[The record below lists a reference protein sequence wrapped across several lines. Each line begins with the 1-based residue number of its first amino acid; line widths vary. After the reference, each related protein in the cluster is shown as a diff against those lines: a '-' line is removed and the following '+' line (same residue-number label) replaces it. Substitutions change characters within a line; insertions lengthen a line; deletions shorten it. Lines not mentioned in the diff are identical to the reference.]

1 MKKYFTYSIIILLCL
16 VLLPINVWAESKAG
30 TLAEVRQELKNLE
43 SRRKAQNQKKA
54 QTKSEMERA
63 KQNIFKSQD
72 EIKTNEKI
80 IEDAT
85 IEITKLNIEIA
96 QLKEEIKVQMN
107 NEQIT
112 KGENIYL
119 EYIFNS
125 ESYADLV
132 YRYTIAEQI
141 ASYQNEKI
149 GNWEQK
155 IKQNKQLQID
165 LAVKEEELKQLILNL
180 EKQVSYLGV
189 EYEGYSDVL
198 MTIDDEIN
206 STKEYIN
213 YLVSIGCGENQDIA
227 SCLSINGDSS
237 FSRPLIKGVV
247 TSEFGYRTDPITGK
261 KESYH
266 NALDLG
272 GNTEGTKIYASAAGK
287 VAKVINAS
295 MSDQKCGGRQVFI
308 HHNISGKLYT
318 TAYYHLLSINVK
330 VGDMVTK
337 NSVIG
342 TVGGG
347 SGTPWDWCST
357 GPHLHFAIAKGWYG
371 GVCSGDCYISFDT
384 FKYVKS
390 VNPRDY
396 INFPTGRKYWYA
408 RY

>member
-1 MKKYFTYSIIILLCL
+1 MKKYFIYFIIILSLA
-16 VLLPINVWAESKAG
+16 LLPGNVWASSKAG
-30 TLAEVRQELKNLE
+30 TLAEVRIELKDLE
-43 SRRKAQNQKKA
+43 TRRKSQNQKKA

-63 KQNIFKSQD
+63 KQNIYKSQD
-72 EIKTNEKI
+72 EIKTNEKT

-85 IEITKLNIEIA
+85 VQIAKLNIEIA
-96 QLKEEIKVQMN
+96 QLKEAIKIQMN
-107 NEQIT
+107 TEQIT

-119 EYIFNS
+119 EYLFNS

-149 GNWEQK
+149 SNWEEM
-155 IKQNKQLQID
+155 IEQNKQLQKD
-165 LAVKEEELKQLILNL
+165 LAAKEEELKKLILNL

-189 EYEGYSDVL
+189 EYDGYSDVL
-198 MTIDDEIN
+198 MTIEDEIN

-213 YLVSIGCGENQDIA
+213 YLVSIGCGEKQDIA
-227 SCLSINGDSS
+227 TCLTIHGDTS
-237 FSRPLIKGVV
+237 FSRPLVKGVV
-247 TSEFGYRTDPITGK
+247 TSEFGYRIDPITGK
-261 KESYH
+261 KDSYH
-266 NALDLG
+266 NALDIG
-272 GNTEGTKIYASAAGK
+272 GNSEGTKIYASAAGK

-295 MSDQKCGGRQVFI
+295 MSNQKCGGRQVFI
-308 HHNISGKLYT
+308 HHTINGKLYT

-330 VGDMVTK
+330 VGDMVSK

-342 TVGGG
+342 KVGGG

-357 GPHLHFAIAKGWYG
+357 GPHLHFVIAKGWYG

-396 INFPTGRKYWYA
+396 TSFPSGRKYWYA